1 MQIPVRELVVS
12 DRAALER
19 HFLALGAEDRRLRF
33 GASFGDA
40 TVRAYVSR
48 ISFEEDAL
56 FGVADDSLELL
67 GAAHV
72 ARLPGAAELGLSVLP
87 GHRNRGLGGAL
98 LARAVLRARN
108 WGVRTLFM
116 HCLAENDAI
125 MHLARKQGM
134 AIVTEAP
141 EADAQLSLAPADAA
155 SFFGEVLE
163 QRVALFDYALKS
175 GRRLLARAT

>member
-1 MQIPVRELVVS
+1 MQVLVRELLVS

-19 HFLALGAEDRRLRF
+19 HFLALGREDRRLRF
-33 GASFGDA
+33 GAALGDA
-40 TVRAYVSR
+40 TVRSYVNR
-48 ISFEEDAL
+48 IAFDRDAL
-56 FGVADDSLELL
+56 FGVAADSLELL
-67 GAAHV
+67 GVAHV

-116 HCLAENDAI
+116 HCLAENEAI

-134 AIVTEAP
+134 AIVTETP
-141 EADAQLSLAPADAA
+141 EADAQLELAPADAS